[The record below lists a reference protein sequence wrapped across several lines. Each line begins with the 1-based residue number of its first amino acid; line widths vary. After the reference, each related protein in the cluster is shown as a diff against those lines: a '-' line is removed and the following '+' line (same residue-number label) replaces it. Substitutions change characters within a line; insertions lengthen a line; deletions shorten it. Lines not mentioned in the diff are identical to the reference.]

1 MLSVN
6 YLLGIVKDLILI
18 YYEDLY
24 VLNKTTWRIKKMIF
38 LFFAIVQSRI
48 SFV

>member
-24 VLNKTTWRIKKMIF
+24 VLNKTIKQ
-38 LFFAIVQSRI
+38 LEE
-48 SFV
+48 